1 MNEKEP
7 LKISNIN
14 LDNVIYT
21 SVKKNKKK
29 KIIYLKYKDKNNKI
43 SNFVFQT
50 PTLLNINKP
59 EFNNNYY
66 DIDIPIKC
74 KKSNKESLLINFFNN
89 LDKKILYDASNYSSS
104 WFEDINTDNI
114 LYQKII
120 RSPTNEIYKNGI
132 INLKILYTNK
142 FNTILK
148 NEERIIKIHE
158 INDNSWVKMILE
170 CYAIIISENGFSLF
184 LRPIIMYFKDI
195 KLDNYNYKFIEES
208 EESENSDNEIDE
220 LESND
225 IFIKNGDDKNIN
237 KVINYS
243 ETSSESDDE

>member
-14 LDNVIYT
+14 LDNIIYT
-21 SVKKNKKK
+21 SIKKNNKK

-50 PTLLNINKP
+50 PTLLNVNKP
-59 EFNNNYY
+59 EINNNYY

-74 KKSNKESLLINFFNN
+74 KKSNKESILINFFNK
-89 LDKKILYDASNYSSS
+89 LDKKILHDASNYSSS

-120 RSPTNEIYKNGI
+120 RSPTNEIYKNGM
-132 INLKILYTNK
+132 INLKIIYTNS

-148 NEERIIKIHE
+148 NEDRIIKINE
-158 INDNSWVKMILE
+158 ISDNSWVKMILE

-184 LRPIIMYFKDI
+184 IRPIIMYFKDI
-195 KLDNYNYKFIEES
+195 KIENYNYKFIEDS
-208 EESENSDNEIDE
+208 ECSDNENEILE
-220 LESND
+220 LESNN
-225 IFIKNGDDKNIN
+225 IFIKNDEEPTN
-237 KVINYS
+237 KSLKYS
-243 ETSSESDDE
+243 ETSSELDDE